1 MPYVLRTRTK
11 KFIGI
16 FFILGLVL
24 IYSVVAVTLAGMMS
38 TAHWSVHLLF
48 FAVSGIGW
56 IVPAMGIIKWMVTDS
71 GRG

>member
-1 MPYVLRTRTK
+1 MQFVLRTRTK
-11 KFIGI
+11 KLIGI
-16 FFILGLVL
+16 FFILGLVT
-24 IYSVVAVTLAGMMS
+24 IYSLVAVTLAGMMAN
-38 TAHWSVHLLF
+38 AHWSVHLLF

>member
-1 MPYVLRTRTK
+1 MAYTLRTRTK

-16 FFILGLVL
+16 FFILGLIT

-38 TAHWSVHLLF
+38 EAHWSVHLLF

-56 IVPAMGIIKWMVTDS
+56 IVPAMGIIKWMVTDT